1 MWILKKISLYKWDKD
16 WLSYKKVYR
25 DEVKTSGM
33 IHLFAKFIRK
43 VYKHTWQSLSEITG
57 GRGIV
62 FATGTPISNS
72 MTEMY
77 SIQRY
82 LQYGRLQEMGMGQ
95 FDSWASRF
103 GETTTALELAP
114 VL

>member
-43 VYKHTWQSLSEITG
+43 VYKHTWQSLSDAKWDEFVAELERLGSIRGEEINKE
-57 GRGIV
+57 
-62 FATGTPISNS
+62 A
-72 MTEMY
+72 Y
-77 SIQRY
+77 DRY
-82 LQYGRLQEMGMGQ
+82 LQRGNWYCRQE
-95 FDSWASRF
+95 SCPKWK
-103 GETTTALELAP
+103 
-114 VL
+114 VLFRP